1 VRKEIPKHREESFVC
16 IFCGCAGHLDEF
28 CFNHKRIEKKHFDYA
43 RNPYRDEFLDFPP
56 HSYSRA
62 SPRTSSRA
70 FSHFSHEPNHCS
82 YGFGSRE
89 NNFVHRCFCYDP
101 RPYRGD
107 HFPRRP
113 GFPTGGSH
121 THFELRHLDGPH
133 FPCRGSCP
141 TSPNGEVQRTMKTTF
156 GHMVKYWIP
165 KIYLTNSSTE
175 SLISSRPM

>member
-1 VRKEIPKHREESFVC
+1 LFAYFVAVLVTWMSFASIIRELRRSTLTMLGTHIVMSSL
-16 IFCGCAGHLDEF
+16 IFRLT
-28 CFNHKRIEKKHFDYA
+28 
-43 RNPYRDEFLDFPP
+43 L
-56 HSYSRA
+56 
-62 SPRTSSRA
+62 TSSRA

-107 HFPRRP
+107 HFPRRS